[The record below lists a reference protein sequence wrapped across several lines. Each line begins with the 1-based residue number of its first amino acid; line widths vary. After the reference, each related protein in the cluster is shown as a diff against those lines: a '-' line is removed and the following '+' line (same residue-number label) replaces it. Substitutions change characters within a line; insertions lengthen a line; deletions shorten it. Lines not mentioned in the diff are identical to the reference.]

1 MFSEIIW
8 SLVGIV
14 WLIISIYIAYLV
26 FKFGKP
32 IFQSFLKSNGI
43 GNISEINKVFQK
55 FNHINK
61 KK

>member
-14 WLIISIYIAYLV
+14 WLVISIYIAYLV

-32 IFQSFLKSNGI
+32 IFQSLLKMSGV
-43 GNISEINKVFQK
+43 GNLSEITKTLQQ

-61 KK
+61 KR

>member
-14 WLIISIYIAYLV
+14 WLVISIYIAYLV

-32 IFQSFLKSNGI
+32 IFQSLLKMSGVN
-43 GNISEINKVFQK
+43 NLSEISKSLQQ

-61 KK
+61 KR

>member
-1 MFSEIIW
+1 MYSDIIW

-32 IFQSFLKSNGI
+32 IFQNFLKISGV
-43 GNISEINKVFQK
+43 GNLSEISKTLQQ
-55 FNHINK
+55 FNNINK
-61 KK
+61 KR

>member
-32 IFQSFLKSNGI
+32 LFQNILKFNGF
-43 GNISEINKVFQK
+43 GNLSEISRVIQQ
-55 FNHINK
+55 FNQNNK
-61 KK
+61 KN